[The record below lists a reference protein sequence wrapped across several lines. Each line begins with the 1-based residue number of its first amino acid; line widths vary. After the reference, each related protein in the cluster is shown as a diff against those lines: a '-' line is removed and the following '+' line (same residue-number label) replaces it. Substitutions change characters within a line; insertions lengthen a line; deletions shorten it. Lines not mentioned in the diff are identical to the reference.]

1 MLTSP
6 TSSRRLA
13 FSVPGQPGNTHPV
26 PDPVAVVGDVAYLLV
41 SAAECGGAPSRALV
55 AHDVVSG
62 ATGSAHGPGV
72 DAGTV
77 GPVALIEPGRWP
89 DPNATM
95 NT

>member
-55 AHDVVSG
+55 AHDVVRG
-62 ATGSAHGPGV
+62 TTGVMLGPGV

-77 GPVALIEPGRWP
+77 GPVAVIDPGR
-89 DPNATM
+89 
-95 NT
+95 